1 MRKSVNKN
9 RLLEEIFKSI
19 DAEYER
25 IRGESQ
31 TYKELKEGCERAWKE
46 IAYREPEISMRCSKR
61 FAELLLKDLENVEIK
76 KKRG

>member
-1 MRKSVNKN
+1 MNKN
-9 RLLEEIFKSI
+9 RLLEEISKSI

-25 IRGESQ
+25 IKGESR

-46 IAYREPEISMRCSKR
+46 IAYREPEIGMKCSKR
-61 FAELLLKDLENVEIK
+61 FAELLSKDIENVEIK

>member
-1 MRKSVNKN
+1 MSKN

-25 IRGESQ
+25 IRGESR
-31 TYKELKEGCERAWKE
+31 TYKELEEGCARAWKE
-46 IAYREPEISMRCSKR
+46 IAYREPEIGMRCSKR
-61 FAELLLKDLENVEIK
+61 FAELLSKEIENVEIK

>member
-1 MRKSVNKN
+1 MSKN

-46 IAYREPEISMRCSKR
+46 IAWKTGTKLN
-61 FAELLLKDLENVEIK
+61 AEH
-76 KKRG
+76 